1 MAHKDNFGE
10 IKNVKEDY
18 HDYLTDIM
26 HCMNSNARKTA
37 SYKYVFFK
45 SILDNLFNVNE
56 NLEISFDD
64 LSKDFS
70 IIYWNIIAKYKLP
83 QYQNGRQS
91 KMEKYV
97 YQFISSDEMVDE
109 VDFYSLKEDIQ
120 EEYLQVTKNVISI
133 NVVGAL
139 YSDFNEVIYGFDIK
153 RKVIW
158 FNKNTYRFLIEYKS
172 SLEKLNY
179 YAWIL
184 WIENILRI
192 RDEEASNLATKL
204 ECSNKRKSLE
214 RFKDELRLKGD
225 EEKCFYCGSKIS
237 ICNCHLDHFIPW
249 SFVHDDK
256 IWNLVYSCSSCN
268 TSKNDRIPNDQ
279 FLLKIQ
285 GRNKVL
291 LNNSYEQELN
301 RLYNAALHNGFA
313 CWEKRNK

>member
-1 MAHKDNFGE
+1 MAHNDNFGE
-10 IKNVKEDY
+10 IKFIKEDY
-18 HDYLTDIM
+18 HSYLTDIM
-26 HCMNSNARKTA
+26 HCLNSNARKTA

-45 SILDNLFNVNE
+45 AILDNIFNANDR
-56 NLEISFDD
+56 LEISFED
-64 LSKDFS
+64 LSRDFS

-91 KMEKYV
+91 LMEKYV
-97 YQFISSDEMVDE
+97 YQFISLDEMIDE
-109 VDFYSLKEDIQ
+109 VDFYSLKEETQ
-120 EEYLQVTKNVISI
+120 REYLSITKNVIGI

-139 YSDFNEVIYGFDIK
+139 YSDFNEVIYGFDK
-153 RKVIW
+153 SRKVIW
-158 FNKNTYRFLIEYKS
+158 FNEKTYKFLTEYKS

-214 RFKDELRLKGD
+214 RFKEELKLKGAED
-225 EEKCFYCGSKIS
+225 KCFYCDNRIS
-237 ICNCHLDHFIPW
+237 VCSCHLDHFIPW

-268 TSKNDRIPNDQ
+268 TSKNDRIPNDK

-285 GRNKVL
+285 TRNKAL

-301 RLYNAALHNGFA
+301 RLYSAALHNGFA
-313 CWEKRNK
+313 HWEKRD